1 MGSGAK
7 VVLVA
12 LLIIMVVV
20 VAKVVQKGS
29 ESNSKGTP
37 AAADPRKAATT
48 AGTVRS
54 NVPPAG
60 AATPG
65 TSKITN
71 RPVTGT
77 LQPRLADPRPA
88 SSPDAK
94 PSAAPAAGTP
104 APGPAGTDK
113 LPLPSP
119 LAPPFRGGTEGV
131 NNGPEGTVRSPLV
144 PPEGTVAGTS
154 KTGAVKTNAGAN
166 LVKVEGTAA
175 KNPPS
180 GSAGD
185 FKPVLPGESP
195 EKKSAPAAPAQPL
208 AGGGS
213 SPDEPITVAKGPEP
227 RVDARSPGKENDPFV
242 PLGEVA
248 QKNGSGT
255 LVTRELPKDLSSFPR
270 EYVVQSG
277 EGYWRIAETV
287 YGPGKGAYCKFI
299 QEANKNAKLVP
310 GKKITVPAPPAV
322 TGNSASSGSSV
333 KPEPPKPEPVT
344 SDDKFIYYTV
354 QKGDTW
360 TRIAE
365 RFYKDPNAFPQI
377 QAANRKISY
386 ETLRA
391 GQKILIPKRP

>member
-29 ESNSKGTP
+29 ESSSKGTP
-37 AAADPRKAATT
+37 AAVDPRKATT
-48 AGTVRS
+48 GTVRP
-54 NVPPAG
+54 NPPPAG
-60 AATPG
+60 PATPG

-71 RPVTGT
+71 RPMAGT
-77 LQPRLADPRPA
+77 LQPRL
-88 SSPDAK
+88 SDAK
-94 PSAAPAAGTP
+94 PAAAPPAGTP
-104 APGPAGTDK
+104 ATNPAGADK
-113 LPLPSP
+113 LSLPSP
-119 LAPPFRGGTEGV
+119 LAPPLRGGTEGV
-131 NNGPEGTVRSPLV
+131 NNGPEGTVA
-144 PPEGTVAGTS
+144 TTS
-154 KTGAVKTNAGAN
+154 KPEAVKTNPGGN
-166 LVKVEGTAA
+166 LVKVEGTAV
-175 KNPPS
+175 KNSPA
-180 GSAGD
+180 GSSGD

-195 EKKSAPAAPAQPL
+195 EKKSAPAAPAQSP

-213 SPDEPITVAKGPEP
+213 PPGEPITVAKGPEP
-227 RVDARSPGKENDPFV
+227 KTDSKIPGKDNYPFA
-242 PLGEVA
+242 PMAEGA
-248 QKNGSGT
+248 KKDGSST

-299 QEANKNAKLVP
+299 QVANKNAKLIP
-310 GKKITVPAPPAV
+310 GKKITIPAPPPEAPNA
-322 TGNSASSGSSV
+322 GSAV
-333 KPEPPKPEPVT
+333 KPEAPKPEAVT
-344 SDDKFIYYTV
+344 SDDRFIYYTV

-377 QAANRKISY
+377 QSANRKISY

-391 GQKILIPKRP
+391 GQKILIPKR